1 MKLLALTAAILFTV
15 TGCLYQQHGNR
26 FDSAAVARL
35 VPGVSTTQDAIALLG
50 QPTAVSANPDGSQV
64 LQWQYAYGTAIG
76 VGGAAHAAILFA
88 SDGKMIRVT
97 HLSQV

>member
-1 MKLLALTAAILFTV
+1 MRLVVLAVGITLMLS
-15 TGCLYQQHGNR
+15 GCVYQQYGNR
-26 FDSAAVARL
+26 FDSGAVARL

-50 QPTAVSANPDGSQV
+50 KPTATSVNADGSEL

-88 SDGKMIRVT
+88 ADGKMVRVT
-97 HLSQV
+97 HLSQI

>member
-1 MKLLALTAAILFTV
+1 MRSLALTAVILFTV

-26 FDSAAVARL
+26 FDSATVARL
-35 VPGVSTTQDAIALLG
+35 LPGGSTTQDAIALLG
-50 QPTAVSANPDGSQV
+50 QPTAVSTNADGTQI

-88 SDGKMIRVT
+88 SDGKMLRVT
-97 HLSQV
+97 HLSRV